1 MVIDKWTRSTSNN
14 NNSLIIPLLGHK
26 SKETFME
33 LKNSY
38 EKLRAL
44 NHRFKKW
51 KQSPKQKGPNL
62 SIENSGLDIKEY
74 LEKINLTLISIDEL
88 ISETF
93 NYEIDD
99 EKGFD
104 PNEKNNIY
112 KGIDSEFEQFVEN
125 MKDLKKDKNIN
136 YNFDINSYFAK
147 CQNSINGINKK
158 LKKDKIVENITFGQ
172 EQSNQSLININ
183 PNIDRG
189 QIKLYSRKREYNNSM
204 IIEKNNIQYSVEE
217 ESLSNLIQ
225 LILFCFG
232 IGFLLF
238 VCYLCI
244 P

>member
-14 NNSLIIPLLGHK
+14 NNCLIIPLLGHK
-26 SKETFME
+26 SKETFIE
-33 LKNSY
+33 LKNGY
-38 EKLRAL
+38 EKLRSL

-51 KQSPKQKGPNL
+51 KQSPKQKAPNL
-62 SIENSGLDIKEY
+62 SSENAGLDIKEY
-74 LEKINLTLISIDEL
+74 LEKINLVLISIDEL

-112 KGIDSEFEQFVEN
+112 KGIDSEFDQFVEN

-147 CQNSINGINKK
+147 CQNSINDINKK

-183 PNIDRG
+183 PRIDRG
-189 QIKLYSRKREYNNSM
+189 QIKFYTRKREYNNSM

-232 IGFLLF
+232 ICFLLF
-238 VCYLCI
+238 VLGVFK
-244 P
+244 

>member
-1 MVIDKWTRSTSNN
+1 MVIDKWTPSTSNN

-26 SKETFME
+26 TKETFIE
-33 LKNSY
+33 LKKSY

-51 KQSPKQKGPNL
+51 KQSPKQKGLNL
-62 SIENSGLDIKEY
+62 SNENESINIKEY
-74 LEKINLTLISIDEL
+74 MEQVNLTLTEIDEL
-88 ISETF
+88 ISANF
-93 NYEIDD
+93 NYELDG

-104 PNEKNNIY
+104 PKEKNNIY

-136 YNFDINSYFAK
+136 YNFDINSYFSK

-172 EQSNQSLININ
+172 EQSSQSLININ

-189 QIKLYSRKREYNNSM
+189 QINIFTVRREYNNSR
-204 IIEKNNIQYSVEE
+204 IIENNLVQFTIEDAP
-217 ESLSNLIQ
+217 LSNLIR

-232 IGFLLF
+232 TCFILF
-238 VCYLCI
+238 ICYLCM

>member
-26 SKETFME
+26 TKETFIA
-33 LKNSY
+33 LKKSY

-51 KQSPKQKGPNL
+51 KQSPKQKGLNL
-62 SIENSGLDIKEY
+62 SNENESINIKEY
-74 LEKINLTLISIDEL
+74 MEQVNLTLMEIDEL
-88 ISETF
+88 ISENF
-93 NYEIDD
+93 NYELDG

-112 KGIDSEFEQFVEN
+112 KGIDSEFEQFVNN
-125 MKDLKKDKNIN
+125 MKNLKKDKNIN
-136 YNFDINSYFAK
+136 YNFDINSYFSK
-147 CQNSINGINKK
+147 CQNEINAINKK
-158 LKKDKIVENITFGQ
+158 LRKDKFVKNIIFGQ
-172 EQSNQSLININ
+172 EHSSQSLININ

-189 QIKLYSRKREYNNSM
+189 QIKLYSRKREYNNST
-204 IIEKNNIQYSVEE
+204 IIEKNNIQFSVEE

-232 IGFLLF
+232 ICFLLF
-238 VCYLCI
+238 VCYLCM